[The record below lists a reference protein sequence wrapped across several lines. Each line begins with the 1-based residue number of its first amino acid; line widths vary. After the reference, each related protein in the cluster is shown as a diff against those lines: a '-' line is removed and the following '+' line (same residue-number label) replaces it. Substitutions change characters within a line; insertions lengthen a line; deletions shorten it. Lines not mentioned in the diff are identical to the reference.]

1 MDRISCHVR
10 GMSLGNSQRS
20 GVFILSFLFVCLFL
34 AAIGKY
40 DRGPAFHYV
49 VQTPSS
55 NGNESN
61 DEAPSND
68 SNVPAQVG
76 ESPSSQPEEP
86 KNFKLFSVNGVVRS
100 IESDLSRARVE
111 HEEIPGYMKA
121 MTMPF
126 NIGNTN
132 EWSNIHTNDSI
143 MFLLHV
149 TEDRSWIDGVEKKA
163 DEVPSLDEL
172 SETAPWRLV
181 REVQPL
187 KVGDMLPNYGLTNQF
202 AKPITLDQFRGKA
215 LAMTF
220 IYTRC
225 PIPDFCPK
233 MNRQFLE
240 AQQKLQLMD
249 NPPDNVHF
257 LSISFDPVNDTPE
270 RLKLYASAYQHDPD
284 TWTFATG
291 KMIDIDALTEQFGLL
306 FYRSEGTLLEWDH
319 NLRTVLIDPEGKIQ
333 DIIVGNLWQTDELVG
348 KILKLAQGKDLV
360 DENGVP
366 FE

>member
-1 MDRISCHVR
+1 MNRISCHLR
-10 GMSLGNSQRS
+10 GMSLGNSNRS
-20 GVFILSFLFVCLFL
+20 TVFILSGLFVCLFWM
-34 AAIGKY
+34 AIGVY
-40 DRGPAFHYV
+40 
-49 VQTPSS
+49 
-55 NGNESN
+55 
-61 DEAPSND
+61 DEARIQQYVEQVKSPDGAESSETVSNPGITPTGSED
-68 SNVPAQVG
+68 EDPV
-76 ESPSSQPEEP
+76 ESRIEDL
-86 KNFKLFSVNGVVRS
+86 KLFSVNGVVRS
-100 IESDLSRARVE
+100 IEADLSRARIE

-126 NIGNTN
+126 NIGDTN

-149 TEDRSWIDGVEKKA
+149 TNEKSWIDGVEKKA
-163 DEVPSLDEL
+163 GEVPSLDEL

-270 RLKLYASAYQHDPD
+270 RLKLYASAYQFDPA

>member
-1 MDRISCHVR
+1 M
-10 GMSLGNSQRS
+10 
-20 GVFILSFLFVCLFL
+20 GV
-34 AAIGKY
+34 Y
-40 DRGPAFHYV
+40 
-49 VQTPSS
+49 
-55 NGNESN
+55 
-61 DEAPSND
+61 DEAPTSQYMGQIKSPD
-68 SNVPAQVG
+68 AV
-76 ESPSSQPEEP
+76 ESSDTAFMP
-86 KNFKLFSVNGVVRS
+86 KNTSTGSEAGDPVESRIEDLKLFSVNGVVRS
-100 IESDLSRARVE
+100 IEADLSRARIE

-126 NIGNTN
+126 NIGDTN

-149 TEDRSWIDGVEKKA
+149 TAEKSWIDGVEKKA
-163 DEVPSLDEL
+163 DEAPSLDEL
-172 SETAPWRLV
+172 SETASWRLV

-187 KVGDMLPNYGLTNQF
+187 KVGDMLPNYSLTNQF
-202 AKPITLDQFRGKA
+202 AKPITFDQFRGKA

-240 AQQKLQLMD
+240 AQQKLQAMEKAPE
-249 NPPDNVHF
+249 NIHF

-270 RLKLYASAYQHDPD
+270 RLKFYASAYQYDPSS
-284 TWTFATG
+284 WTFATG

-319 NLRTVLIDPEGKIQ
+319 NLRTVLIDPKGRIQ
-333 DIIVGNLWQTDELVG
+333 DIIVGNLWKTDELID
-348 KILKLAQGKDLV
+348 KILKLSEGKDLV
-360 DENGVP
+360 DENGEP

>member
-1 MDRISCHVR
+1 MSWVSCHLR
-10 GMSLGNSQRS
+10 GMSSGNSNRS
-20 GVFILSFLFVCLFL
+20 IVFILSGLFVCLFWMAL
-34 AAIGKY
+34 GVY
-40 DRGPAFHYV
+40 
-49 VQTPSS
+49 
-55 NGNESN
+55 
-61 DEAPSND
+61 DEARIEQSTEQIT
-68 SNVPAQVG
+68 STEAAETSGSVSEVENVPTVSQDGDPV
-76 ESPSSQPEEP
+76 ESRIEDL
-86 KNFKLFSVNGVVRS
+86 KLFSVNGVVRS
-100 IESDLSRARVE
+100 IESDLSRARIE

-126 NIGNTN
+126 NIGDTN

-149 TEDRSWIDGVEKKA
+149 TEERSWIDGVEKKS
-163 DEVPSLDEL
+163 DDVPSLDEL

-220 IYTRC
+220 VYTRC

-249 NPPDNVHF
+249 NPPNNVHF

-270 RLKLYASAYQHDPD
+270 LLKLYASAYQHDPD

-333 DIIVGNLWQTDELVG
+333 DIIVGNLWKTDELVE